1 MATMTQQQII
11 DMFIRHSNYVAP
23 REVGKTFTQLDYI
36 WDSFDREIFRCNNV
50 IRIINEMEHPNI
62 LRDIR
67 RGRFYKCLYS
77 IN

>member
-1 MATMTQQQII
+1 MTQQQII
-11 DMFIRHSNYVAP
+11 DMVIKESHYVAP
-23 REVGKTFTQLDYI
+23 RGVGKTFTQLDYI
-36 WDSFDREIFRCNNV
+36 WDSLDREISRCNNV
-50 IRIINEMEHPNI
+50 IRIINEMEYPNI